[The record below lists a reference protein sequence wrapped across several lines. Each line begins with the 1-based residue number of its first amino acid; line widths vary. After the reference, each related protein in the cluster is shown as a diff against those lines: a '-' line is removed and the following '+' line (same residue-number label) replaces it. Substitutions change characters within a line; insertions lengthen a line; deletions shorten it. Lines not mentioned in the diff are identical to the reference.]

1 MNVIYSF
8 HISDLL
14 FFLLEKVEAMM
25 GVFAK
30 IIQAQKCKL
39 GI

>member
-14 FFLLEKVEAMM
+14 FFLLEKVEVMM

-30 IIQAQKCKL
+30 IIQAQKYKL